1 MKFLFFVGGWNF
13 GGMETA
19 HLSLMKGLKALGH
32 QPVAIVCRWT
42 DGIVPELL
50 EQAGIPYHQV
60 RLGRIY
66 LRNPYWT
73 WHTHVVADGG
83 RARVAAEFTIEK
95 MATRFLAAL
104 D

>member
-13 GGMETA
+13 GGMETV

-66 LRNPYWT
+66 LRNP
-73 WHTHVVADGG
+73 
-83 RARVAAEFTIEK
+83 
-95 MATRFLAAL
+95 
-104 D
+104 